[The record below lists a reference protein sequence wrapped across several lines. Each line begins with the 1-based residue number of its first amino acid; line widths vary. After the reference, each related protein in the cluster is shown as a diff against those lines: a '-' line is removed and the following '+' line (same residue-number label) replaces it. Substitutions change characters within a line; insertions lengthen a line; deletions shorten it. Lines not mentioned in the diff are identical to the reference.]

1 MIDVGIWAFAKTFS
15 KDAIENAEKNL
26 FFPHF
31 LEASTTLGSIGLKKS
46 QLIFSSFLKMP
57 SSAQLASESLPAWL
71 GKNRLGSAHQF
82 PARLHH

>member
-46 QLIFSSFLKMP
+46 QLIFSSFLKIS
-57 SSAQLASESLPAWL
+57 SSAQLVSERVPARL
-71 GKNRLGSAHQF
+71 GSEKSSSARLGSA
-82 PARLHH
+82 R